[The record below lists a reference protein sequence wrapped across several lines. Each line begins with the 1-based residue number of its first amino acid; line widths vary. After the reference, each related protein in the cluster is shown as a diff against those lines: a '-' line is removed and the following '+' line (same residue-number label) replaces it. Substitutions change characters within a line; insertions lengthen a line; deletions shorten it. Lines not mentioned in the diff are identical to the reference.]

1 VRRPEPDAQSVASLR
16 VHANGRAVEFSPARL
31 VVAGFTGRDETSV
44 RRHINELAAL
54 GVPAPTDVPAFYPV
68 ELSQLTFGSLIAVD
82 GAETS
87 GEVEPVLY
95 NTPSGWFVGVGSD
108 HTDRRLERTSIALSK
123 QRCPKVA
130 SLKVLPLEEV
140 EDRWQSLRL
149 RSFADGVA
157 YQDAPLDELLP
168 PRTVLELL
176 VQQHGSDHTGLVLFL
191 GTVPVLDAKLR
202 FAASY
207 RVELADAAGV
217 PILSHVYRLQ
227 QAPAS

>member
-1 VRRPEPDAQSVASLR
+1 MVHGKEPPVA
-16 VHANGRAVEFSPARL
+16 FSPARL
-31 VVAGFTGRDETSV
+31 VVAGFTGRDKTSV
-44 RRHINELAAL
+44 RRHIEELAAL
-54 GVPAPTDVPAFYPV
+54 GVAAPAEVPAFYPV

-130 SLKVLPLEEV
+130 SLRVLPLQEV
-140 EDRWQSLRL
+140 EDRWTSLRL
-149 RSFADGVA
+149 RSFADGAV
-157 YQDAPLDELLP
+157 YQDARLDELLP
-168 PRTVLELL
+168 PQTVLELL
-176 VQQHGSDHTGLVLFL
+176 VRQQGGDHTGLVLFL

-207 RVELADAAGV
+207 RLELADAAGQ
-217 PILSHVYRLQ
+217 PIISHDYRLQ
-227 QAPAS
+227 HSNDANR